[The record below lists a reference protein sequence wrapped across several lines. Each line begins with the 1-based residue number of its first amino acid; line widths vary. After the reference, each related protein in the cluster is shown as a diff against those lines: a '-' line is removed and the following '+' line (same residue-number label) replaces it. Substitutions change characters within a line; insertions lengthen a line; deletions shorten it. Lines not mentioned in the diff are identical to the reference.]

1 MKKTHIVLIIVIA
14 IAIGAIISSIAD
26 ASTYA
31 QFSVAEQNPEQEF
44 QIVGELNSEKEID
57 YSPAENANLFSF
69 YMIDKEGTER
79 KVFFKGA
86 KPQDFERSEQ
96 VVVTGKFSEGD
107 FHADKILMKCPSKY
121 NDGKAG
127 EEFTEVSAAIN

>member
-14 IAIGAIISSIAD
+14 LAIGAIVSSIAD

-31 QFSVAEQNPEQEF
+31 QFSVAENNPNQEF
-44 QIVGELNSEKEID
+44 QVVGELNKNKEIE
-57 YSPAENANLFSF
+57 YSPSENANLFSF
-69 YMIDKEGTER
+69 YMVDKEGTER
-79 KVFFKGA
+79 KVLFQGA

-96 VVVTGKFSEGD
+96 VVVTGKFADGN

-127 EEFTEVSAAIN
+127 EEFTEVTAATN